1 VAAPQP
7 PPSRYGQLDA
17 LRALAALAVFLGHC
31 LGMLPPAPYNQ
42 GPIAWFMHSP
52 FRIAIAGHQAV
63 IFFFLLSGFV
73 LSLGFYRG
81 KSSAGPFLVNRVFR
95 LYPPYL
101 CALIA
106 TVAARWL
113 IPMHPLPGFSDW
125 INGFWLLEPL
135 RATQLWPAATM
146 LIDAHGPQLN
156 PIAWSLIIE
165 MRVSLLFPI
174 IMMLLLRFG
183 WFRSLAL
190 ACVLGLLAS
199 IPSNSQ
205 SDVYATLQYG
215 FFFVAGAVL
224 AQHRAALIRRCESL
238 SGTLLLSLL
247 ALAVLLYTQ
256 VFWLATTSPLHI
268 QPLDD
273 LLTALGA
280 GIIVVL
286 ALASPRAALVLPNWL
301 CRLGKGAYS
310 FYLYHF
316 VVLLT
321 VTHLLYGHAAIWQI
335 WLLALI
341 CTIVLSAMMYRAVE
355 VPCIATGHYLARRL
369 NTTPKRSDAVRT
381 AA

>member
-1 VAAPQP
+1 MAVPQAPAE
-7 PPSRYGQLDA
+7 RYGQLDA
-17 LRALAALAVFLGHC
+17 IRALAALTVFLGHC
-31 LGMLPPAPYNQ
+31 LGMLSPAPYSQ

-101 CALIA
+101 CALMA

-113 IPMHPLPGFSDW
+113 IPMYPLPGFSDW
-125 INGFWLLEPL
+125 INGFWLEQLH
-135 RATQLWPAATM
+135 ANQLWPAATM

-183 WFRSLAL
+183 WLRSLAV
-190 ACVLGLLAS
+190 ACVLGFLAA

-224 AQHRAALIRRCESL
+224 AQHRAALIRRCQSL

-247 ALAVLLYTQ
+247 AVAVLLYTE
-256 VFWLATTSPLHI
+256 VFWLAPTSPLHI

-280 GIIVVL
+280 AVIVVL
-286 ALASPRAALVLPNWL
+286 ALASPKAALVLPSGL
-301 CRLGKGAYS
+301 RRLGKGAYS

-321 VTHLLYGHAAIWQI
+321 VAHLLYGHAAIWQI

-341 CTIVLSAMMYRAVE
+341 CTILLSALMYRAIE
-355 VPCIATGHYLARRL
+355 VPCIAAGHHLARRL
-369 NTTPKRSDAVRT
+369 KATRERPDAVPT

>member
-1 VAAPQP
+1 MAAPQAP
-7 PPSRYGQLDA
+7 AERYGQLDA
-17 LRALAALAVFLGHC
+17 IRALAALAVFFGHC
-31 LGMLPPAPYNQ
+31 LGMLQPAPYIQ
-42 GPIAWFMHSP
+42 GPVAWFMHSP

-63 IFFFLLSGFV
+63 IFFFVLSGFV

-81 KSSAGPFLVNRVFR
+81 RSSAGPFLLNRIFR

-106 TVAARWL
+106 TVAVRWL
-113 IPMHPLPGFSDW
+113 IPMHPLQGLSDS
-125 INGFWLLEPL
+125 INGFWLEPL
-135 RATQLWPAATM
+135 RAGQLWPAATM
-146 LIDAHGPQLN
+146 LIDAHGSQLN

-165 MRVSLLFPI
+165 MRVSLVFPL
-174 IMMLLLRFG
+174 IMILLLRFG
-183 WFRSLAL
+183 WLRGLAVACALGIL
-190 ACVLGLLAS
+190 AA

-205 SDVYATLQYG
+205 SDLYATLQYG

-224 AQHRAALIRRCESL
+224 AQHRTALIRHCQSL
-238 SGTLLLSLL
+238 GGSLLLSLL
-247 ALAVLLYTQ
+247 AVAVLLYTQ
-256 VFWLATTSPLHI
+256 VFWFLPSSPLHM

-280 GIIVVL
+280 GIIVIL
-286 ALASPRAALVLPNWL
+286 ALASPKAALLLPTGL
-301 CRLGKGAYS
+301 RRLGKGAYS

-321 VTHLLYGHAAIWQI
+321 VAHLLYGHAAIWQI

-341 CTIVLSAMMYRAVE
+341 VTILLSSLMYRAVE
-355 VPCIATGHYLARRL
+355 VPCIAAGHHVARRL
-369 NTTPKRSDAVRT
+369 NDARERAHAVRT